1 MPNLETERL
10 RLTPFAAADFTRF
23 VENMLTD
30 PRVVRFYYSYRY
42 LNDIEAIRKKA
53 QSDFMDEFE
62 DAQRNHGLRVW
73 AAYERANPEKLAGW
87 CGLLHGEMSARYGEP
102 ELQYMIAGDSHGK
115 GLATELAYAVVQ
127 NAFTENVTETIVAT
141 VDIPNVGSI
150 RVLEKLGFTKVGQV
164 NAYGSDDMYLYR
176 LCRR

>member
-62 DAQRNHGLRVW
+62 DAQRHFASARERSGKIM
-73 AAYERANPEKLAGW
+73 AAYNDDVLP
-87 CGLLHGEMSARYGEP
+87 
-102 ELQYMIAGDSHGK
+102 QYAAVIDKIDASLDMI
-115 GLATELAYAVVQ
+115 
-127 NAFTENVTETIVAT
+127 
-141 VDIPNVGSI
+141 
-150 RVLEKLGFTKVGQV
+150 REKLGE
-164 NAYGSDDMYLYR
+164 
-176 LCRR
+176 